1 MKHVMRRGVFPSFFG
16 YGSLVNRA
24 THDYTP
30 AAPVRLSGW
39 RRVWRQ
45 TSLRPFAFLSAEP
58 ADATIDG
65 LVAMVPGDDWAA
77 LDLREAAYQRQALP
91 RSSLTDYP
99 AWAGDVSIYSVDPVH
114 KANAAHPVLLS
125 YLDVVVQ
132 GFLREFG
139 ESGATRFF
147 DTTAGWTAVHD
158 DRAAPLY
165 PRHQVLT
172 GKERRLVDDL
182 LVERG
187 VSRLPG

>member
-1 MKHVMRRGVFPSFFG
+1 MHHGLIPAFFG

-24 THDYTP
+24 THNYAT
-30 AAPVRLSGW
+30 AAPVQLSGW

-58 ADATIDG
+58 ADGQIDG
-65 LVAMVPGDDWAA
+65 LVAQVPGDDWAA
-77 LDLREAAYQRQALP
+77 LDLREAAYQRHPLP
-91 RSSLTDYP
+91 PSLLANAP
-99 AWAGDVSIYSVDPVH
+99 VWAGNVSIYAVDPAH
-114 KANAAHPVLLS
+114 GADAAHPVLLS

-132 GFLREFG
+132 GFVQEFG
-139 ESGATRFF
+139 ESGAVRFF

-182 LVERG
+182 LEERG